1 MERIL
6 SPSLS
11 QMLQTLGAGA
21 PWPPPVISAAPPTP
35 QKVTVHGTGTAG
47 TRVIVYPSTWETLL
61 GEGVLRGPGT
71 LWGMQCVH
79 VGNAAETFLMGEKAI
94 QELCDPRWAS
104 EEESRRVMQLG
115 IHEGTYTARIFVVFV
130 IVIEV
135 QQ

>member
-1 MERIL
+1 VAL
-6 SPSLS
+6 A
-11 QMLQTLGAGA
+11 AG
-21 PWPPPVISAAPPTP
+21 
-35 QKVTVHGTGTAG
+35 
-47 TRVIVYPSTWETLL
+47 VIVYPSTWETLL

-115 IHEGTYTARIFVVFV
+115 IHEGTYRGYANLPPPLIPNFAARAD
-130 IVIEV
+130 
-135 QQ
+135 